1 MTKRGSLCALL
12 LIVACKAPVSAGAQP
27 AALKQEIE
35 SLHGAMVAA
44 FRQDPAT
51 VARFYTDDASI
62 LGGGSRSVGREE
74 VTRYWA
80 SSPKGAE
87 WTLEVL
93 EVGGDSQA
101 PWVRGRSTLAG
112 QGGRRFAADY
122 VGILKRG
129 ADGQLRFYIDIYVGA
144 PGAVMRAPGGAQ

>member
-1 MTKRGSLCALL
+1 MSVGAPPTALR
-12 LIVACKAPVSAGAQP
+12 
-27 AALKQEIE
+27 QEIE
-35 SLHGAMVAA
+35 SLHRAMVAA

-74 VTRYWA
+74 VSRYWA

-93 EVGGDSQA
+93 EVGGDSQS

-112 QGGRRFAADY
+112 QGGRRFVTDY

-129 ADGQLRFYIDIYVGA
+129 ADGQLRFYVDMSVGA
-144 PGAVMRAPGGAQ
+144 AGAATPGRSGPP